1 MKRPSGTH
9 KQTNRER
16 HSAFAVT
23 SATIRVF
30 LNLCEKCPLI
40 DLVSGCKYGVFWVN
54 FAVCLLFGTFG
65 VSQAES
71 DRPIKALENTSPLAF
86 TQIEE
91 DGIFGRA
98 ARSAVKARRS
108 PSG

>member
-1 MKRPSGTH
+1 MYRRYS
-9 KQTNRER
+9 QFNW
-16 HSAFAVT
+16 
-23 SATIRVF
+23 VF

-91 DGIFGRA
+91 EPFRFGHEPGLPPPEKRF
-98 ARSAVKARRS
+98 
-108 PSG
+108 